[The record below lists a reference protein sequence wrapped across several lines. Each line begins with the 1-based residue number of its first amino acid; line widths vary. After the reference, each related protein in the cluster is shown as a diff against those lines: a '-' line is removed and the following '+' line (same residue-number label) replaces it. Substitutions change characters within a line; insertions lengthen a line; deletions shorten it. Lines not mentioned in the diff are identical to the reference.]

1 VYDTIFALAES
12 PLENGVIWA
21 GTDDGLVHLT
31 RDDGKAWRNVTPKEL
46 PEWIQVNSIE
56 VSPHEKGTAYI
67 AATRYKFDDFRPYLY
82 KTNDYG
88 KTWTRIDRGIPD
100 GAFTRVIREDQVRR
114 GLLFAGTETGI
125 FVSLDDGASWRP
137 FQRNLP
143 AVPITDLAVKNG
155 DLVVATQ
162 GRSFWILDD
171 LTPLRLWDDRLAAA
185 DAHLFPPRPTPRFP
199 VWGGW
204 DDDAMSQRGVGK
216 NMPPGVIVDFWLKGK
231 PKKGE
236 AVTLEVLSGD
246 KVIHS
251 RTSEKKEVEGDAK
264 EAPEEEGVGGPLG
277 KPLELKEG
285 LNRVVWDMTVLKSTI
300 PPKTVFSEGDKIPRK
315 VAPGTYRVRLAA
327 GGRTLVETFEIR
339 PNPMSS
345 ATQEDVRAQFDLLE
359 AIGNDLSTLH
369 ETLLKIRD
377 VRAQIQD
384 LGGRAKRLGRG
395 DDLEKRAAALAEKLT
410 TVELELTNP
419 EIKADEDDLN
429 FEPKLDRDFSYLA
442 GMVSVADVKPTAGSL
457 GVYRELKG
465 KLDASVARF
474 EALLAGDVAGF
485 SRAIEELKL
494 PRVVPAPK
502 VEP

>member
-1 VYDTIFALAES
+1 
-12 PLENGVIWA
+12 
-21 GTDDGLVHLT
+21 
-31 RDDGKAWRNVTPKEL
+31 
-46 PEWIQVNSIE
+46 
-56 VSPHEKGTAYI
+56 
-67 AATRYKFDDFRPYLY
+67 
-82 KTNDYG
+82 
-88 KTWTRIDRGIPD
+88 
-100 GAFTRVIREDQVRR
+100 
-114 GLLFAGTETGI
+114 
-125 FVSLDDGASWRP
+125 
-137 FQRNLP
+137 
-143 AVPITDLAVKNG
+143 
-155 DLVVATQ
+155 
-162 GRSFWILDD
+162 
-171 LTPLRLWDDRLAAA
+171 
-185 DAHLFPPRPTPRFP
+185 
-199 VWGGW
+199 
-204 DDDAMSQRGVGK
+204 
-216 NMPPGVIVDFWLKGK
+216 
-231 PKKGE
+231 
-236 AVTLEVLSGD
+236 VTLEVLSGD